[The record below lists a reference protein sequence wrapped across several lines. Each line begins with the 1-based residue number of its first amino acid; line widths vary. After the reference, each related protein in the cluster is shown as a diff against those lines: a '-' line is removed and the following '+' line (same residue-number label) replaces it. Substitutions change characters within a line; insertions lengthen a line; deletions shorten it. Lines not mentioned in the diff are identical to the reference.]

1 MLISNFY
8 RYASNKKESLSHVY
22 IDITSCTFER
32 VVETH
37 SDFNFY
43 KYRKFVNPSR

>member
-22 IDITSCTFER
+22 IDITSKR
-32 VVETH
+32 VVETQ
-37 SDFNFY
+37 
-43 KYRKFVNPSR
+43 